1 MCGEPGDDGER
12 RKALAARAVERLER
26 DHKFAEQEL
35 ATHARWLTASLFAAN
50 SAGIIAVV
58 NAKLGAGGIWA
69 GMIFTLGVC
78 AAMLS
83 GYALQLIYSGQMDY
97 LHSAERYWFLVKIG
111 DPRDEAEEANL
122 NDQMARANRWQ
133 FAAPLIGWISGVLF
147 LGGAMATG
155 YAMLHQPP
163 VAAEQPAG
171 KPGQK
176 ISIFSGDFRPAA
188 VLRL

>member
-1 MCGEPGDDGER
+1 MTMFGEAGGGEER
-12 RKALAARAVERLER
+12 DRALAARAVERLER

-58 NAKLGAGGIWA
+58 NAKLGAAGIYA
-69 GMIFTLGVC
+69 GIIFVIGIC

-83 GYALQLIYSGQMDY
+83 GYALQTFYNGQMDY

-111 DPRDEAEEANL
+111 DPRNEEEEGRL
-122 NDQMARANRWQ
+122 NDKLTGANRWQ
-133 FAAPLIGWISGVLF
+133 FVAPLIGWISGILF
-147 LGGAMATG
+147 LGGALATG

-163 VAAEQPAG
+163 AIAEQPVS
-171 KPGQK
+171 KPG
-176 ISIFSGDFRPAA
+176 
-188 VLRL
+188 